1 MSNPPH
7 GGGSHDHGGLGH
19 AVPMRILLGTW
30 AALVVLTVVTVGAT
44 YVDLGEMNIFLAM
57 GIAVVKSTFV
67 ALYFMHLR
75 WDKPFHSIV
84 FVSAA
89 LFVMLFISLA
99 LLDTTQYAGEKI
111 PGYAPD
117 IQAAAPAAGTAEA
130 GTAEA
135 GTAEGGT
142 AEGATAAG
150 TTEAATAAGTTAG
163 GPEETAATGA
173 EPVADE
179 AAPPAGH

>member
-1 MSNPPH
+1 MSNPSH
-7 GGGSHDHGGLGH
+7 AGSGAHDHGGLGH

-30 AALVVLTVVTVGAT
+30 ALLVVLTVVTVGAT

-99 LLDTTQYAGEKI
+99 LLDTRQYAPDKI
-111 PGYAPD
+111 AGYAPE
-117 IQAAAPAAGTAEA
+117 IEAVAAETAAAAEA
-130 GTAEA
+130 DGH
-135 GTAEGGT
+135 G
-142 AEGATAAG
+142 TAAG
-150 TTEAATAAGTTAG
+150 
-163 GPEETAATGA
+163 
-173 EPVADE
+173 
-179 AAPPAGH
+179 H

>member
-1 MSNPPH
+1 MSNPSH
-7 GGGSHDHGGLGH
+7 ADTGSHDHGGLGH

-30 AALVVLTVVTVGAT
+30 ALLVVFTVITVAVT
-44 YVDLGEMNIFLAM
+44 YVDLGELNIFVAM

-99 LLDTTQYAGEKI
+99 LLDTKEYAADKI
-111 PGYAPD
+111 PGYAPEMEAVAASETAAD
-117 IQAAAPAAGTAEA
+117 EGAAGAPGEAGATDDGSHAAPAD
-130 GTAEA
+130 
-135 GTAEGGT
+135 
-142 AEGATAAG
+142 AEGAAADPSEPAAG
-150 TTEAATAAGTTAG
+150 
-163 GPEETAATGA
+163 
-173 EPVADE
+173 
-179 AAPPAGH
+179 H